1 MLNVERKDSASTKTD
16 FRKLSNKLRLDSD
29 GVWRS
34 TKKTPVSYPV
44 AGNYWCG
51 QVEEK
56 SYWFKHRNRVIAEVF
71 HQFLP
76 KGWVADIGGG
86 NGFVAQALQQLGYEM
101 VLIEPGED
109 GIKLAQER
117 GIHPII
123 GSTLEDAEF
132 KPNSIPAAGLFDT
145 LEHISND
152 SELLKDLFE
161 NLEPG
166 GRLYITVPAYKA
178 LRSIEDDF
186 VGHIHRYSQKELIH
200 KIQQS
205 GFAVDYCSYFF
216 MSLIFPIFVLRSI
229 PYRLG
234 LIRKF
239 DENWF
244 MQQLNPKSQF
254 LDRIVNS
261 LINWELKWIAGKR
274 TIGFGA
280 SLIVAA
286 HKI

>member
-1 MLNVERKDSASTKTD
+1 MIEFNRKESVFSKPD
-16 FRKLSNKLRLDSD
+16 FKKISNKLRLSSD

-44 AGNYWCG
+44 AGNIWCS

-56 SYWFKHRNRVIAEVF
+56 SYWFKHRNRVIAEALR
-71 HQFLP
+71 QFPP

-86 NGFVAQALQQLGYEM
+86 NGFVAQSLQKLGYDM

-109 GIKLAQER
+109 GINLAHQR

-123 GSTLEDAEF
+123 GTTLQDAEF

-145 LEHISND
+145 LEHIPND
-152 SELLKDLFE
+152 AELLEDLFE

-166 GRLYITVPAYKA
+166 GRLYMTGPAYQA
-178 LRSIEDDF
+178 LRSVEDDF
-186 VGHIHRYSQKELIH
+186 VGHIHRYSRRELIH
-200 KIQQS
+200 TIQKS
-205 GFAVDYCSYFF
+205 GFAVDYSSYFF
-216 MSLIFPIFVLRSI
+216 TSLIFPIFLLRSL
-229 PYRLG
+229 PYRLR

-244 MQQLNPKSQF
+244 MQQLNPESPF

-261 LINWELKWIAGKR
+261 FIKWEIKWIAGKKS
-274 TIGFGA
+274 IGFGA
-280 SLIVAA
+280 SLIVVV
-286 HKI
+286 HKV